1 MRDRLRLWREL
12 LGKAGKKLNETHQEL
27 IRSER
32 GRKELAAKKEMLVK
46 MKADY
51 AESLRSFSTTEDP
64 ARKVSVTLNFIK
76 HLEQTITV
84 ISEQLKE
91 MDKEQS
97 VLKRRHSDD
106 FRELKKF
113 ESLEART
120 RVALER
126 TEEMRENKDR
136 DLQILSRLS
145 RKS

>member
-1 MRDRLRLWREL
+1 
-12 LGKAGKKLNETHQEL
+12 LGKAGKTLNETRQEL

-51 AESLRSFSTTEDP
+51 SESLRSFSTTEDP

-84 ISEQLKE
+84 ISEQLEE
-91 MDKEQS
+91 MNKEQAF
-97 VLKRRHSDD
+97 LKRRHNDD

-126 TEEMRENKDR
+126 AEEMRENKDR